1 MRTGAFRL
9 FGIPGCAILAAA
21 AGCSDRLPTAP
32 ASSAAS
38 GVESASASPGR
49 SRGTI
54 VIPPR
59 GIEGARFGTW
69 GSDAASLTVEPAGG
83 TLRVFGSAFLGVGC
97 YGGLGEVPRSIP
109 AGHFVLPGTFVQLTG
124 VYPGRIE
131 YQAEY
136 DGVIDGDVM
145 TLTITVPSLPRV
157 LGPYRLVYGAGNAW
171 VRCLYP

>member
-9 FGIPGCAILAAA
+9 FGISGCAILAAA

-32 ASSAAS
+32 TTPVSAESAAAAS
-38 GVESASASPGR
+38 GR
-49 SRGTI
+49 TRGTI

-69 GSDAASLTVEPAGG
+69 GSETASLTIEPAGG
-83 TLRVFGSAFLGVGC
+83 ALRVFGSAFPGGGC
-97 YGGLGEVPRSIP
+97 YGGLGDVPRSIP
-109 AGHFVLPGTFVQLTG
+109 AGHFTLPGTFVQLTG

-157 LGPYRLVYGAGNAW
+157 LGPYHLVFGVGNAW
-171 VRCLYP
+171 TPCLYP

>member
-1 MRTGAFRL
+1 MRKRAFRL
-9 FGIPGCAILAAA
+9 FAIPGCAILAAA
-21 AGCSDRLPTAP
+21 AACSDRLPTAP
-32 ASSAAS
+32 TTVSA
-38 GVESASASPGR
+38 ESATAKSGR

-69 GSDAASLTVEPAGG
+69 GSEAASLTIGPAGG
-83 TLRVFGSAFLGVGC
+83 TLRVFGSAFLGGGC
-97 YGGLGEVPRSIP
+97 YGGLGEVSRSIP
-109 AGHFVLPGTFVQLTG
+109 AGHFTLPGTFVQLTG

-131 YQAEY
+131 YQAGY

-157 LGPYRLVYGAGNAW
+157 LGPYRLVFGVGNAW
-171 VRCLYP
+171 TPCLYP